1 MPDGCRFITV
11 FVFVTSLAAAA
22 HAADRG
28 NTAGHAV
35 FQRWCA
41 GCHADS
47 PFAPG
52 TVALKAVRD
61 PGAAVLEQRTDLNPV
76 LIRTMVRHGFGG
88 MPSFRRIEISADEL
102 DALVAY
108 LSGSAGSGDNR

>member
-1 MPDGCRFITV
+1 MPDGTRFIAGLISAYALV
-11 FVFVTSLAAAA
+11 AAAQ
-22 HAADRG
+22 AADPD
-28 NTAGHAV
+28 NAAGHAV

-52 TVALKAVRD
+52 TVALKAVRE
-61 PGAAVLEQRTDLNPV
+61 PGAAVLEQRADLSPV
-76 LIRTMVRHGFGG
+76 LIRTMVRRGFGG
-88 MPSFRRIEISADEL
+88 MPSFRRIEISAEEL

-108 LSGSAGSGDNR
+108 LSGPAGSGESR

>member
-1 MPDGCRFITV
+1 MSERCKIIAAFAVACG
-11 FVFVTSLAAAA
+11 LAAAA
-22 HAADRG
+22 QAADPG

-61 PGAAVLEQRTDLNPV
+61 PAAAILEQRTDLGPV
-76 LIRTMVRHGFGG
+76 LIRTMVRRGFGG

-108 LSGSAGSGDNR
+108 LSGPAGPGENR